1 MSLSAGAIVGT
12 NVRLLRPL
20 KRGGMGSVWLA
31 EHLTLRTQVAVK
43 FMSERLAQ
51 DQEYVARFT
60 REAMASAQIKSPNV
74 VQVFDHGITPDG
86 TPYIVMELLE
96 GEDLRMRLSKIGTIG
111 LDEAATVVV
120 HIARALSKAHGLGI
134 VHRDMKPDNVFLCDQ
149 DGELFV
155 KLLDFGIAKHA
166 TPEGEGL
173 DGMTGTGAM
182 VGTPHYMSPE
192 QILSA
197 RRVDHR
203 ADLWSVGVV
212 LYRALTGHVPFQ
224 GETLGAVCIAIERGS
239 FVPPSQ
245 RRPGLM
251 PTLDAWFL
259 RALARDPAQRFQS
272 AKELAD
278 AFLSALA
285 AGGYAPPTSPFRLE
299 TTAVPRSA
307 PTAQPPGSL
316 TPLPGSGASSSGAAW
331 VSGAT
336 PPPMMGTGPAVA
348 TPPPGQLAES
358 ALPTGSGRYPSSVEP
373 PWSASGA
380 AAAPPPLQTFHG
392 SSVTHA
398 EWKSSSRRRALVTV
412 VSGALGVVVLILI
425 VIVVLTKGDGTEAE
439 NAAAA
444 LPTEAT
450 PKPTTQAASPAPTP
464 EPVATPAATP
474 IEPAA
479 TPPEPVATAPTATAK
494 ASAAPVKPTST
505 SISTGKTKRDRGF

>member
-31 EHLTLRTQVAVK
+31 EHQTLRTQVAVK

-111 LDEAATVVV
+111 LDEAATIVV
-120 HIARALSKAHGLGI
+120 HVARALSKAHGLGI

-155 KLLDFGIAKHA
+155 KVLDFGIAKHA

-212 LYRALTGHVPFQ
+212 MYRALTGQVPFQ

-239 FVPPSQ
+239 FMPPSQ
-245 RRPGLM
+245 RRPGLL

-278 AFLSALA
+278 AFLGALT
-285 AGGYAPPTSPFRLE
+285 AGGYAAPASPFRLE
-299 TTAVPRSA
+299 TTAAPRSA

-336 PPPMMGTGPAVA
+336 PPPMMNTGPSVA
-348 TPPPGQLAES
+348 TPPPGLPET
-358 ALPTGSGRYPSSVEP
+358 ALPT
-373 PWSASGA
+373 WAASGA

-412 VSGALGVVVLILI
+412 VSGALGIVVLILI
-425 VIVVLTKGDGTEAE
+425 VIVVLTKGDGTEGE

-444 LPTEAT
+444 LPTDVT
-450 PKPTTQAASPAPTP
+450 TKPPAQTAAPAPTP

-474 IEPAA
+474 TA
-479 TPPEPVATAPTATAK
+479 TPSETAVAAPPIASAK
-494 ASAAPVKPTST
+494 ASAAPVKPTSTST